1 MPTKDAQQLLDIA
14 KKTAIMAG
22 KVVLEIYDS
31 GDFTSF
37 QKEDNS
43 PVTSAD
49 FKANEIIMLMLH
61 KATPDISIM
70 S

>member
-37 QKEDNS
+37 QKEDS
-43 PVTSAD
+43 
-49 FKANEIIMLMLH
+49 
-61 KATPDISIM
+61 
-70 S
+70 